1 MAQQVNNALPYSL
14 EAEQSVLGS
23 ILIDG
28 DVQFEIASKVKADD
42 FYVDSHKIIFRAM
55 MDILADAK
63 PVDLVTLID
72 VLSKTPSVKY
82 DKKSANLDLVSNAE
96 KKSMLEKVGG
106 IEYLTELS
114 MVTPSA
120 ANYEYYLEIVK
131 RDSVLRKLIKCSDSI
146 SKDAKSSDNGSK
158 SLAYAEKLIYDISE
172 ELDTSSLTDVNENV
186 DDVLATF
193 QKIQRITNTFC
204 WDRNKCG

>member
-1 MAQQVNNALPYSL
+1 MAQQANNALPYSL

-42 FYVDSHKIIFRAM
+42 FYVESHKIIFRAM

-82 DKKSANLDLVSNAE
+82 DKKSANSDLISSAE
-96 KKSMLEKVGG
+96 KKYKSF
-106 IEYLTELS
+106 
-114 MVTPSA
+114 P
-120 ANYEYYLEIVK
+120 EITFK
-131 RDSVLRKLIKCSDSI
+131 RV
-146 SKDAKSSDNGSK
+146 
-158 SLAYAEKLIYDISE
+158 EKL
-172 ELDTSSLTDVNENV
+172 
-186 DDVLATF
+186 
-193 QKIQRITNTFC
+193 
-204 WDRNKCG
+204 